1 MFDFIW
7 IVPSE
12 RQSSLGNGGISPSYI
27 IPHGQMNGQES
38 RLRGNRLW
46 IVLRGVEDR
55 CIAVA
60 SIKMVERFREGY
72 YANDFLVSC
81 DTTASFRLSSSF
93 EEAKPY
99 AISDF
104 RDQGVGMH
112 GASEEIARKLKG
124 IVNNAV
130 QVKLAAPADFPLK
143 RVKFDVLPKKGKGLT
158 RAALSQMTQT
168 FPLDQVWASGIGDK
182 LGPFSNFAS
191 RLLSLHGHNA
201 SQATP
206 FLKAADPVSLLVGT
220 VASIVASKPENSAQT
235 VEKIVDLDF
244 TEIDPETIYAREFVL
259 SEGFLPDLE
268 SALSKT
274 EAAEKLHQDM
284 LRDISS
290 YLKEKGILPYESTSV
305 DLMIMLNDET
315 RIFEIKSST
324 LTNIVAQAAKG
335 AFQTACYI
343 NAMIA
348 DYQSLSA
355 ALILHKI
362 EDTNL
367 EKFVHD
373 ALDHLGVKYLTYD
386 PRKKWPERVSG
397 LLS

>member
-1 MFDFIW
+1 MSDFVW

-12 RQSSLGNGGISPSYI
+12 RLSSLGNGGISPNYI
-27 IPHGQMNGQES
+27 IPRGQMNGQEG
-38 RLRGNRLW
+38 RLRGSRLW
-46 IVLRGVEDR
+46 IVLRGTEDR

-60 SIKMVERFREGY
+60 YIKRVERFREGY

-81 DTTASFRLSSSF
+81 DATASFRLSSSF
-93 EEAKPY
+93 EDAKPY
-99 AISDF
+99 ALSDF
-104 RDQGVGMH
+104 RDQGIGTHEAPEGAVG
-112 GASEEIARKLKG
+112 KLKG
-124 IVNNAV
+124 FVSKTV
-130 QVKLAAPADFPLK
+130 QVKLAVPADATLK
-143 RVKFDVLPKKGKGLT
+143 RVNFDVLPKRGKGLAK
-158 RAALSQMTQT
+158 AALSQITQAL
-168 FPLDQVWASGIGDK
+168 PLDQIWASGTGDK
-182 LGPFSNFAS
+182 LGPFGNFAS
-191 RLLSLHGHNA
+191 RLLSLHGYDA
-201 SQATP
+201 SQAAS
-206 FLKAADPVSLLVGT
+206 FLKVSDPVFLLAETTGN
-220 VASIVASKPENSAQT
+220 VAASKPEDLAQA
-235 VEKIVDLDF
+235 VEKSVDLDF

-290 YLKEKGILPYESTSV
+290 HLKEKGLSPYESASV
-305 DLMIMLNDET
+305 DLMITLNDQT

-335 AFQTACYI
+335 AFQMACYV

-348 DYQSLSA
+348 DYQPLSA

-362 EDTNL
+362 EDANI

-373 ALDHLGVKYLTYD
+373 ALDRLGVKYLTYD
-386 PRKKWPERVSG
+386 PRKKWPERVAG
-397 LLS
+397 LLD